1 MKDPHMIIKRPLVT
15 EKSTRQRDEENKVV
29 FEVSRGASKTEIK
42 RAVEEIFKVKVL
54 DVKTIILPGKV
65 KRFGRFVGKTSSIK
79 KAILKLR
86 PGDKIEFFEGV

>member
-1 MKDPHMIIKRPLVT
+1 MIIKRPLVT

-29 FEVSRGASKTEIK
+29 FEVSRDASKTEIK
-42 RAVEEIFKVKVL
+42 RAVEEVFKVKVL

-65 KRFGRFVGKTSSIK
+65 KRFGRFVGKTSPIK